1 MEDTAPAEVDS
12 QEMQTTLQTVVQVI
26 ESLLARAMKRS
37 SQANLRRKYVLGPDH
52 ARWECREI
60 LQKGSPQAFACAA
73 VVMMPQ
79 LNGHGALDLF
89 TRNYV
94 FKAGFWA
101 WLIAQTLKVDSSPG
115 W

>member
-1 MEDTAPAEVDS
+1 M
-12 QEMQTTLQTVVQVI
+12 
-26 ESLLARAMKRS
+26 
-37 SQANLRRKYVLGPDH
+37 
-52 ARWECREI
+52 
-60 LQKGSPQAFACAA
+60 QKGSPQALACAA

-101 WLIAQTLKVDSSPG
+101 WLLAQTLKVGSSLSWKASG
-115 W
+115 IVTSSILTAVHVLL